1 MRKPQ
6 MRPAWRWSTIALL
19 VLIAA
24 CGPGELATPTGTEA
38 EAIVRGVF
46 PDATVRVREVTREE
60 NALRVPAEFN
70 GADVIFVMS
79 AGPEAWQVASVEQ
92 GGNSYTVE
100 QLGEIV
106 QTMEIMRGLSDA
118 LETFHA
124 ARGDYPMLDDLT
136 GLGELV
142 PEFYGADAPMQDAW
156 GNALRYRHQ
165 GEDYTL
171 TSSGPDGDP
180 GSRDDVLLI
189 TGTFVTAE

>member
-6 MRPAWRWSTIALL
+6 KRPAWRWSTIALL
-19 VLIAA
+19 FLIAA
-24 CGPGELATPTGTEA
+24 CGPGELATPTGTDA

-46 PDATVRVREVTREE
+46 PDATVRVREVNREE
-60 NALRVPAEFN
+60 STLRVPAEFN
-70 GADVIFVMS
+70 GADVIFVMH
-79 AGPEAWQVASVEQ
+79 AGEESWQVDSVEQ

-118 LETFHA
+118 LEAFHA

-142 PEFYGADAPMQDAW
+142 PEFYTAATPMQDAW

-171 TSSGPDGDP
+171 TSSGPDGEP
-180 GSRDDVLLI
+180 GSRDDILLI
-189 TGTFVTAE
+189 TGTFVTSE